1 MYKFC
6 QLFNIYERYQDNEP
20 KSDDNSKIVLSTI
33 IKSIY
38 FVEEKYIF
46 DNLFYFFYEEFK
58 LANFFGMS
66 FEGFNELINNSKN
79 KYLYITLNDY
89 LIASL
94 EKRYISERYIQVDKN
109 LLSILEYMKKE
120 VLKEEPKFSY
130 IEKGVMDTEEVN
142 NPSSILH
149 YVTKSD
155 INKEQ
160 GELLFKQLKKLSDE
174 LNEPNGKEYY
184 FIDDK
189 WLIEDLRIDIEN
201 CESRLKDIKDNKEQ
215 GKELFKRLQ
224 ELSDVLG
231 QNNGKE
237 YYFVDDKW
245 LIEDLKSDIA
255 ICERQLKDINDNKK
269 EVLTDDTLTDDDLH
283 NIKIALNNDDM
294 YLNNYEND
302 TLTVDVWSDTNKRKY
317 YTMKYNMKSKSYSC
331 NCLSYQ
337 YSSKKCNDFKC
348 KHLKRLDKTLKKVLV
363 PKMSFRKR

>member
-6 QLFNIYERYQDNEP
+6 QLFNIYERYQDNVTEL
-20 KSDDNSKIVLSTI
+20 KENSKIVLSTI

-38 FVEEKYIF
+38 FVE
-46 DNLFYFFYEEFK
+46 DNLFYDNFNYFFYEEFK
-58 LANFFGMS
+58 LANCFGMS

-120 VLKEEPKFSY
+120 VPKDEPKFSY
-130 IEKGVMDTEEVN
+130 VKKGVMDTDEVN

-160 GELLFKQLKKLSDE
+160 GELLFKQLEKLSNE

-184 FIDDK
+184 FIDNK

-201 CESRLKDIKDNKEQ
+201 CESRLKK
-215 GKELFKRLQ
+215 
-224 ELSDVLG
+224 
-231 QNNGKE
+231 
-237 YYFVDDKW
+237 
-245 LIEDLKSDIA
+245 
-255 ICERQLKDINDNKK
+255 INDNKK
-269 EVLTDDTLTDDDLH
+269 EALTDDDLH

-294 YLNNYEND
+294 YLNDYEND
-302 TLTVDVWSDTNKRKY
+302 TLSVDIWSDTNNKKF
-317 YTMKYNMKSKSYSC
+317 YTMKYNMRNKSYSC

-337 YSSKKCNDFKC
+337 YSSKKCINFKC
-348 KHLKRLDKTLKKVLV
+348 KHLKRFDKTLKNVLV
-363 PKMSFRKR
+363 PKISFSKR